1 MTKPLVET
9 VSSVA
14 QLEHLSEE
22 WEQLASELSAGPFS
36 MPAVAVPWWK
46 HLGRGHLLVVV
57 VRDGSGRLVGLAP
70 LHERRIGGLE
80 IVRWLGH
87 GMGTVGQLLVRPG
100 SSEVAEQVWA
110 HLATSRRRVLQLVE
124 YRYGGAGLDA
134 LRRSTAWTSHIELRD
149 ACPYI
154 DLTGRATA
162 TDLLAEPGRRKLR
175 QNMARVDRQLAEL
188 AEPLTIEVHT
198 TPAAIEAVIAD
209 VTAIHDA
216 AEAAHPRLHFLSE
229 PYRDFTLDV
238 LRGASRRGQ
247 LVAVVLR
254 LGDRPVA
261 FHVAIVTGR
270 VASAWLARY
279 DPVAADVAP
288 GHVMLRAVVDW
299 AAGLGLD
306 GVDLQLGDDPYKLRW
321 SSGTYDTLGVTAA
334 QPSVLPMARSA
345 LATVDVLRRVRAR
358 ARNR

>member
-9 VSSVA
+9 VSSVG
-14 QLEHLSEE
+14 QLDRLSDE
-22 WEQLASELSAGPFS
+22 WEQLAAELSAGPFS

-57 VRDGSGRLVGLAP
+57 VRDGAGRLVGLAP
-70 LHERRIGGLE
+70 LHERRVGGLE

-100 SSEVAEQVWA
+100 SSEVAELVWA

-124 YRYGGAGLDA
+124 YRYGGAGLDE
-134 LRRSTAWTSHIELRD
+134 LRRSTGWTSHIELRD

-154 DLTGRATA
+154 DLAGRATA
-162 TDLLAEPGRRKLR
+162 NDLLAEPGRRKLR
-175 QNMARVDRQLAEL
+175 QNMARVDRQIADLSEL
-188 AEPLTIEVHT
+188 LTIEVHT
-198 TPAAIEAVIAD
+198 TPDAIAGVIAD
-209 VTAIHDA
+209 VTVVHDA
-216 AEAAHPRLHFLSE
+216 AEAAHPRLHFLRA

-238 LRGASRRGQ
+238 LGGASRRGQ
-247 LVAVVLR
+247 LAVVVLR
-254 LGDRPVA
+254 LGGRPVA
-261 FHVAIVTGR
+261 FHVAMVTGR

-279 DPVAADVAP
+279 DPVAADIAP

-299 AAGLGLD
+299 AAARGLD

-334 QPSVLPMARSA
+334 QPSTLPMARSA
-345 LATVDVLRRVRAR
+345 LATIDALRRVRSWIR
-358 ARNR
+358 